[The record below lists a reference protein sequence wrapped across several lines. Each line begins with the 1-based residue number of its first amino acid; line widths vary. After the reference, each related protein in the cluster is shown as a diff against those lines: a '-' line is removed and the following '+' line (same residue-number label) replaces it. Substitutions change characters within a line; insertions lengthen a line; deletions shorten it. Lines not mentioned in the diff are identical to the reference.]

1 MALAFVVLAATVAA
15 TPTSQPVVDEAAFAD
30 VIAADTAPAATTTA
44 GPASGNAANPEISV
58 ITVFSGTASLEDRPM
73 TFQAGDD
80 PADRGFTVQEAEIAF
95 ASDVDPYFKL
105 KAFLAI
111 PRLEG
116 VEIEEAYA
124 LTTSLPANL
133 QIKAG
138 IFRSSFGRNNEQHLH
153 VADFATRPKMTAL
166 LGDDGLR
173 APGGQVSW
181 LIPGVPWY
189 ATLWAEAFSLGR
201 EGSGAA
207 GLEQFFELSGSWS
220 LLIGAD
226 AATLKRA
233 PDADVDPPPTMAPP
247 RETLVG
253 GDLYLKWKPPNV
265 VDTYAWVAL
274 TVEGAAR
281 KTDDGADW
289 SGAGYT
295 SLVAQVARRVR
306 VGARYEHAAHEW
318 NASGSLSFLP
328 SEYSRLALTV
338 AHDHPEV
345 EDLRN
350 TYFILSLSAAIGA
363 HGAHPF

>member
-1 MALAFVVLAATVAA
+1 MALAFVVFAAVTAA
-15 TPTSQPVVDEAAFAD
+15 SQPVVDEAAFAD
-30 VIAADTAPAATTTA
+30 VIAADQAPAATTTTSA
-44 GPASGNAANPEISV
+44 PASGNAANPEISV

-95 ASDVDPYFKL
+95 SSDVDPYFKL

-116 VEIEEAYA
+116 VEVEEAYA

-133 QIKAG
+133 LVKAG

-153 VADFATRPKMTAL
+153 VAEFATRPKLTAL

-181 LIPGVPWY
+181 LIPGLPWY
-189 ATLWAEAFSLGR
+189 ATLWTEAFSLGR
-201 EGSGAA
+201 EASGAA
-207 GLEQFFELSGSWS
+207 GLEQFFEISDSWS
-220 LLIGAD
+220 LLAGVNG
-226 AATLKRA
+226 ATLKRA
-233 PDADVDPPPTMAPP
+233 PEEDVMPLPPVPP

-274 TVEGAAR
+274 TIEGVARRTEDADEWNGAA
-281 KTDDGADW
+281 
-289 SGAGYT
+289 YT

-306 VGARYEHAAHEW
+306 VGARYERAAHEW
-318 NASGSLSFLP
+318 NTSGSLSFLP